1 MALKHKPN
9 GDWYY
14 PGPGEEKWDQEY
26 FNKQGVRPYD
36 PGIGEEEPD
45 PFATPS
51 PASARDNARQREQ
64 DGTKNAGSGTATSV
78 AEREAAPSWDTNV
91 SGGGQQQQPRGGGGG
106 GRFNVKNMLKKRA
119 NQWLLGSLVTMM
131 VTIAAAIPAVL
142 SGALIHLKELGTDW
156 ANRNN
161 NSYYS
166 KRTAKYMQ
174 KKYFQADA
182 NCNTGTKCR
191 FKQGVNDKAIQKFKD
206 AGLNPEV
213 EKVGNK
219 QYIKAFNTTDVEG
232 NKVRITAD
240 SFETHYGEN
249 VKFRAQM
256 DTVAKP
262 KSMFMR
268 GKTTLKL
275 VFNKFGVLRN
285 RVIEGA
291 DDKEKTKNFRQSIYG
306 DGNDTE
312 KAMQAPPGGE
322 QDGEEAK
329 KIAGVDDSINE
340 AARQERER
348 LASSGFDRPP
358 SVIPDTTNLD
368 LSPDRAGDVANGLLK
383 GGIKGAVL
391 GIFAAIDKACSGYQ
405 LIRAVVFGAK
415 IYKAIALIKYA
426 ALFMTIADKVKVGDS
441 AGPEIAF
448 LMAIL
453 LKPSNRKDSYG
464 KTFFQSEGFNLI
476 SQGKIADQ
484 RGLARFTNGSSFLKF
499 MQGAKKTFE
508 AVGANKS
515 TCKHVQSWYGQ
526 AAMAVAGLTLSI
538 FSGGSLS
545 VGGVVAGAAI
555 GMIVSVLVAYVTPL
569 LIQYAAGT
577 VAPDPTDP
585 EGGYGAGNAIGAG
598 LGAFGNFAGR
608 ANGERLLTTADAAT
622 VEMETNQAMAF
633 QAKVDNYGKSPFSME
648 SANSIPSKLALA
660 VAPIAASP
668 LSQGALQTVASVV
681 TSPFSLFSSSLGSI
695 LTNGASA
702 QSDIAKGG
710 QFCADEDYAAV
721 NLAVDASCN
730 PIPGEKKEVIDDPKF
745 DPELVDKWMFDNG
758 HADPESGELKSDDA
772 KKYNASCTE
781 GVEPVSPD
789 GGGTEVTADI
799 DTRWCFSN
807 EDKFRYFRFYQ
818 TNNSNE
824 SSEKD
829 SIEGTLGLDEGAA
842 PAELNGNT
850 YENGK
855 IPEGDL
861 CDLGSEWPG
870 QKLRCDAADKF
881 GAMNEAFKT
890 ALGKNIGVT
899 DSYRNYEQQVKC
911 KQEKGD
917 LCAEPGTSNHG
928 CGQALDLS
936 TNINNFGSTEYNW
949 MKSNAQTFGW
959 MHPAWA
965 EPGGSKPEPWHWE
978 FGTGGNANNGT
989 CQL

>member
-1 MALKHKPN
+1 MPTQQDTKLDP
-9 GDWYY
+9 
-14 PGPGEEKWDQEY
+14 EQQEY
-26 FNKQGVRPYD
+26 ERNFDFERHERELSRTSSSDKDNTAEQASMDRAQAWSRDRRP
-36 PGIGEEEPD
+36 
-45 PFATPS
+45 
-51 PASARDNARQREQ
+51 
-64 DGTKNAGSGTATSV
+64 V

-106 GRFNVKNMLKKRA
+106 GRFNVKNALKKRA
-119 NQWLLGSLVTMM
+119 NQWLIGSLVTLML
-131 VTIAAAIPAVL
+131 TIAAAVPAAL
-142 SGALIHLKELGTDW
+142 SGALSHLKELSSDW

-161 NSYYS
+161 HSYYS
-166 KRTAKYMQ
+166 KRTAKYM
-174 KKYFQADA
+174 KKTYFQADA
-182 NCNTGTKCR
+182 DCNTGTKCR
-191 FKQGVNDKAIQKFKD
+191 FKKGVSDKAIQKFKD
-206 AGLNPEV
+206 AGMNPEV

-219 QYIKAFNTTDVEG
+219 QRIVAFNTTDVEG

-240 SFETHYGEN
+240 DFETHYAEN

-262 KSMFMR
+262 KSMFLR

-275 VFNKFGVLRN
+275 VFNKFGILRN
-285 RVIEGA
+285 RVIEGS
-291 DDKEKTKNFRQSIYG
+291 DDKEKTKSFRQSIYG
-306 DGNDTE
+306 EGNDTE
-312 KAMQAPPGGE
+312 KAMNAPPGGE
-322 QDGEEAK
+322 EDGDEAK

-340 AARQERER
+340 AAQQERER
-348 LASSGFDRPP
+348 LASSGYDRPP
-358 SVIPDTTNLD
+358 SVIPDTSNLD
-368 LSPDRAGDVANGLLK
+368 LSPDNAGAVADGILK
-383 GGIKGAVL
+383 GGLKGAVL
-391 GIFAAIDKACSGYQ
+391 GVFSVIDKACSGYQ

-415 IYKAIALIKYA
+415 IYKVMALIKYA
-426 ALFMTIADKVKVGDS
+426 ALFMTIADKLKAGDS
-441 AGPEIAF
+441 AGAEIGF

-453 LKPSNRKDSYG
+453 FKPSNKKDSYG

-484 RGLARFTNGSSFLKF
+484 RGLARYTTGSSFLKYL
-499 MQGAKKTFE
+499 QGAKKAFE

-526 AAMAVAGLTLSI
+526 LAMGVAGLAISV
-538 FSGGSLS
+538 FSGGAGSIAGMA
-545 VGGVVAGAAI
+545 GGVAI

-585 EGGYGAGNAIGAG
+585 EGGYGAGNAIAAG
-598 LGAFGNFAGR
+598 MGAFGNFSGR
-608 ANGERLLTTADAAT
+608 ANGERILTTADAAT
-622 VEMETNQAMAF
+622 VEMETNKAMAF
-633 QAKVDNYGKSPFSME
+633 ETKVENYGKSPFSME
-648 SANSIPSKLALA
+648 SASSIPSKLALA

-668 LSQGALQTVASVV
+668 FSQGALQTVASIV

-695 LTNGASA
+695 VTNGASA
-702 QSDIAKGG
+702 QSDVAKGG
-710 QFCADEDYAAV
+710 QFCADEDYAEIDI
-721 NLAVDASCN
+721 AVDALCN

-758 HADPESGELKSDDA
+758 HADPDSGELKSDDA
-772 KKYNASCTE
+772 KKYYASCTD
-781 GVEPVSPD
+781 GIEPMSPD

-807 EDKFRYFRFYQ
+807 DDKFRYFRFYQ
-818 TNNSNE
+818 TNNSVE
-824 SSEKD
+824 SSKND
-829 SIEGTLGLDEGAA
+829 SEEGTLGLDEGAA
-842 PAELNGNT
+842 PTDLTGNT

-861 CDLGSEWPG
+861 CDLGAEWPG

-881 GAMNEAFKT
+881 GAMNQAFKA

-917 LCAEPGTSNHG
+917 LCAEPGKSNHG

-936 TNINNFGSTEYNW
+936 TNINNFGSAEYNW
-949 MKSNAQTFGW
+949 MKANAQTYGW

-978 FGTGGNANNGT
+978 FGTDGNANNGT

>member
-1 MALKHKPN
+1 MATKQDNRLDP
-9 GDWYY
+9 
-14 PGPGEEKWDQEY
+14 EQQEY
-26 FNKQGVRPYD
+26 ERNFDFERH
-36 PGIGEEEPD
+36 ERE
-45 PFATPS
+45 FAQTPS
-51 PASARDNARQREQ
+51 EAQDNPAEQASMDRAQAWSRDRRP
-64 DGTKNAGSGTATSV
+64 V

-91 SGGGQQQQPRGGGGG
+91 SGGQQQQQRGGGKGS
-106 GRFNVKNMLKKRA
+106 RFSMSNMLKKRA
-119 NQWLLGSLVTMM
+119 NQWLIGSLVTLML
-131 VTIAAAIPAVL
+131 TIAAAVPAAL
-142 SGALIHLKELGTDW
+142 SGALAHLKELSSDW

-161 NSYYS
+161 HSYYS
-166 KRTAKYMQ
+166 KRTAKAMK

-182 NCNTGTKCR
+182 NCNSGTKCR
-191 FKQGVNDKAIQKFKD
+191 FKQGVNDKTIQKFKD

-219 QYIKAFNTTDVEG
+219 QYIKAFNTTDATG
-232 NKVRITAD
+232 AKVRID
-240 SFETHYGEN
+240 PNNFETHYAEN
-249 VKFRAQM
+249 VRFRSQM

-262 KSMFMR
+262 KSMFLR

-275 VFNKFGVLRN
+275 VFNKFGILRN
-285 RVIEGA
+285 RAIVGE

-306 DGNDTE
+306 EGNDTE
-312 KAMQAPPGGE
+312 KAMNAPPGGE
-322 QDGEEAK
+322 NDSDEAK

-340 AARQERER
+340 AAQQERER
-348 LASSGFDRPP
+348 LTSSGFDRPP

-368 LSPDRAGDVANGLLK
+368 LSPDRAGDVANGLIK

-391 GIFAAIDKACSGYQ
+391 GVFAAIDKACSGYQ

-415 IYKAIALIKYA
+415 IYKALALVKYA
-426 ALFMTIADKVKVGDS
+426 ALFMTIADKLKAGDS

-453 LKPSNRKDSYG
+453 FKPSNKKDSYG

-484 RGLARFTNGSSFLKF
+484 RGLARYTTGSSFLKF
-499 MQGAKKTFE
+499 LQGAKKTFE

-538 FSGGSLS
+538 FSGGSLT
-545 VGGVVAGAAI
+545 VGGVVAGAAV

-585 EGGYGAGNAIGAG
+585 EGGYGAGNAIAAG
-598 LGAFGNFAGR
+598 MGAFGQFAGR
-608 ANGERLLTTADAAT
+608 ANGERVLSTSDAAT

-633 QAKVDNYGKSPFSME
+633 ETKVENYGKSPFSLD
-648 SANSIPSKLALA
+648 SATSIPSKLALA

-668 LSQGALQTVASVV
+668 FSQGALQTVASII

-695 LTNGASA
+695 VTNGASA
-702 QSDIAKGG
+702 QSDINKGG
-710 QFCADEDYAAV
+710 QFCADEDYAEI
-721 NLAVDASCN
+721 NIAVDAFCN
-730 PIPGEKKEVIDDPKF
+730 PIPGEKKDVIDDPKF

-758 HADPESGELKSDDA
+758 HADPETGELKSDDA
-772 KKYNASCTE
+772 KKYYASCTD
-781 GVEPVSPD
+781 GLEPMSPD
-789 GGGTEVTADI
+789 GGGTDVTADI

-807 EDKFRYFRFYQ
+807 DDKYRYFRFYQ
-818 TNNSNE
+818 TNNSIE
-824 SSEKD
+824 SAEKD
-829 SIEGTLGLDEGAA
+829 SVDGTLGLDEGAA
-842 PAELNGNT
+842 QTDLTGNT

-861 CDLGSEWPG
+861 CELGADWPG
-870 QKLRCDAADKF
+870 QRLRCDAADKF
-881 GAMNEAFKT
+881 GAMNEAFK
-890 ALGKNIGVT
+890 AAMGKNIGVT
-899 DSYRNYEQQVKC
+899 DSYRTYEQQVQC

-917 LCAEPGTSNHG
+917 LCAEPGKSNHG

-936 TNINNFGSTEYNW
+936 TNIDKFGSAEYNW
-949 MKSNAQTFGW
+949 MKANAQTYGW

-978 FGTGGNANNGT
+978 FGTDGNSNNGT